1 VARRLI
7 RDARRFLLTA
17 FREDWRHEAGVAV
30 SAAAFLWGLLAL
42 VLALPSAAGPPAPG
56 EGTARVKSG
65 TGFFVSLDGFL
76 VTSAHVVAGCG
87 NISIWAQDGV
97 ERHGYQLASNTR
109 RDIALLYGGY
119 DVPRNAAI
127 LSHEVPRPGDNVLT
141 LGFGVLAEEPLRP
154 VLIGGYYVGDDTA
167 TSGDR
172 VLLIRAKLRAGNS
185 GGAVIGPDGSLV
197 GMVIGRDE
205 ARPEMGVAVPSGDI
219 EALLSAHRIPLP
231 STPPQPGTAQALLGA
246 ISVLIQCSPSDTR

>member
-1 VARRLI
+1 MARRLI
-7 RDARRFLLTA
+7 RNAKRFLLTA
-17 FREDWRHEAGVAV
+17 SSTGLRRDVGAAV
-30 SAAAFLWGLLAL
+30 WAAALLCGLLAL
-42 VLALPSAAGPPAPG
+42 ALALPSAAGPPAPG
-56 EGTARVKSG
+56 GGTARVKSG

-87 NISIWAQDGV
+87 NVSIWANDGV
-97 ERHGYQLASNTR
+97 ERHGYPIASNTR

-119 DVPRNAAI
+119 DVPRNAPVLAREPP
-127 LSHEVPRPGDNVLT
+127 HPGDDVFT
-141 LGFGVLAEEPLRP
+141 LGFGVRAEEPLRP
-154 VLIGGYYVGDDTA
+154 ILVGGYYVGDDTA

-172 VLLIRAKLRAGNS
+172 VLVIRAKLRAGNS

-219 EALLSAHRIPLP
+219 EGLLSAHRIPLP
-231 STPPQPGTAQALLGA
+231 STPPKPGTAEALLSA
-246 ISVLIQCSPSDTR
+246 ISVLIQCSPSETR